1 MWKSA
6 TIFILAVWLFAAPF
20 VLGSSTSNLY
30 NNWLVGA
37 IVTIAAIV
45 MSDRRLWE
53 RPIAATAGIWLFIC
67 GFVPS
72 MLRGRPAIEND
83 LAIAAV
89 LIVAAISAGIH
100 LREEVR
106 ELDSL
111 GVLPEARV

>member
-6 TIFILAVWLFAAPF
+6 IIGLLAAWLLVAPF

-30 NNWLVGA
+30 NDWLIGA
-37 IVTIAAIV
+37 IVTIAAIC

-53 RPIAATAGIWLFIC
+53 RPIAAAAGIWLFIS

-72 MLRGRPAIEND
+72 VLRGRGVIETD
-83 LAIAAV
+83 LAIAVV

-106 ELDSL
+106 ELDRL
-111 GVLPEARV
+111 GVLPEDRV